1 MFSENKTFFHDNEE
15 MLPVIDACVVTHPT
29 LNENTKFD
37 VDIPAGWR
45 FIPHCTVPMLHCNAL
60 EWLDM
65 QKKPD
70 FNCN

>member
-37 VDIPAGWR
+37 VDIPAG
-45 FIPHCTVPMLHCNAL
+45 
-60 EWLDM
+60 
-65 QKKPD
+65 
-70 FNCN
+70 